1 MKIFDKVKSL
11 FGVADR
17 GIYGFITMDGKFI
30 PGFRFDEV
38 TINLN
43 THEGLTKSYNTCS
56 TVATILNRNS
66 QALVNG
72 RWWLLDNNG
81 NDISKRYPGLVELMN
96 KPNPLQS
103 WSEFLT
109 QVDIYRQ
116 LFGEVFIY
124 AVVPDGYSKEE
135 AVAIWALNPNYVT
148 INSTGKMVLQSN
160 IDDIITQYTYADG
173 KENII
178 LDKDNLLHIRDTNQ
192 NVNFSSC
199 NPRGVS
205 RLVPLANSV
214 RNIMQAEEA
223 IFALNKNRGA
233 QGILSNDS
241 SDTVGHVPLTDE
253 EKKEVESKLRQHY
266 GLNLS
271 QSPVIITD
279 KNLKWQQ
286 MSFNVKDLMLF
297 EGISNNVK
305 RIAEAY
311 NYPYELLNTENIA
324 YSNKAEAKREHY
336 QSNIIPLSKIYAE
349 KFTSFFG
356 LVGAHFEIDFSEV
369 ECLKKSEA
377 EKAQSLN
384 VTNQAMRIPYEQGVI
399 SLAEWR
405 LAMGMDEKIYK
416 PESNNDEIRHERE
429 NTTEEGE
436 ERGNIV

>member
-11 FGVADR
+11 FGGSER
-17 GIYGFITMDGKFI
+17 GAFDFMTISGQFI
-30 PGFRFDEV
+30 PGCKFDEI

-43 THEGLTKSYNTCS
+43 TSEGLVKSYNTCS

-72 RWWLLDNNG
+72 KWWLLDDKD
-81 NDISKRYPGLVELMN
+81 NDVSKRFPGLVALMA

-109 QVDIYRQ
+109 QADVYRQ

-135 AVAIWALNPNYVT
+135 AAAIWVLNPTHVS
-148 INSTGKMVLQSN
+148 ISSTGKMVLQSN
-160 IDDIITQYTYADG
+160 IDDIITKYTYADG
-173 KENII
+173 KENIE
-178 LDKDNLLHIRDTNQ
+178 LDKENLLHIRDTNQ
-192 NVNFSSC
+192 NISFSSS

-205 RLVPLANSV
+205 RLTGLGNSV

-241 SDTVGHVPLTDE
+241 SDTIGHVPLE
-253 EKKEVESKLRQHY
+253 PSEKQDIEMRLRQHY

-311 NYPYELLNTENIA
+311 NYPFELLNTENIA

-336 QSNIIPLSKIYAE
+336 QSNIIPLSKMYAE
-349 KFTSFFG
+349 SFTKFFG
-356 LVGAHFEIDFSEV
+356 LENAHFYIDFSEV
-369 ECLKKSEA
+369 ECLKRSEQEAAQALNTKS
-377 EKAQSLN
+377 
-384 VTNQAMRIPYEQGVI
+384 QALSVPYEKGVI
-399 SLAEWR
+399 SLAEYR

-416 PESNNDEIRHERE
+416 PESNNDEIRYERE
-429 NTTEEGE
+429 DNSEEIE
-436 ERGNIV
+436 